1 MRGERSVVDV
11 LNDILGNLQRIV
23 HSEIRLGRAEV
34 VEELGRVKS
43 TAIGV
48 GVALLAG
55 GFTVLFV
62 ALAAMHALTVV
73 LTAWGAALVVAGAMG
88 FITILAVVFTTG
100 ALRARHV
107 AMPSSGERTKE
118 NRG

>member
-23 HSEIRLGRAEV
+23 HSEIRLGRAEL

-43 TAIGV
+43 TAMGL
-48 GVALLAG
+48 GVALLG
-55 GFTVLFV
+55 GVFTVLFL
-62 ALAAMHALTVV
+62 ALSAMHALTRVF
-73 LTAWGAALVVAGAMG
+73 TTWGAALVVAGVMG
-88 FITILAVVFTTG
+88 LITILAIAFTMG
-100 ALRARHV
+100 ALRARHG

-118 NRG
+118 NPG

>member
-1 MRGERSVVDV
+1 MRVVRGERSVVDV

-23 HSEIRLGRAEV
+23 HSEIRLGRAAPATT
-34 VEELGRVKS
+34 S
-43 TAIGV
+43 
-48 GVALLAG
+48 
-55 GFTVLFV
+55 
-62 ALAAMHALTVV
+62 AAPQ
-73 LTAWGAALVVAGAMG
+73 AMG